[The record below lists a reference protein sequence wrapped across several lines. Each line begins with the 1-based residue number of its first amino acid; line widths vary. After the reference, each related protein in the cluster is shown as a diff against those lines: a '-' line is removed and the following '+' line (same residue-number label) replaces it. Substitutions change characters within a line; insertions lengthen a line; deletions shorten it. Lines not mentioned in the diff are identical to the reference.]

1 MDAFSKSTTFSGY
14 SGTYRTGLAVRL
26 AARPKG
32 LPTPGDFEI
41 TEVVVPDPAPGQ
53 VLVRNL
59 FMSLDPGMLMLM
71 AGESGLPMPRYEV
84 GEVMYGDAI
93 GEVVVSADPSLGEGD
108 LVMHRLGW
116 REYAVAQAGLFRRVD
131 RDAYPTLSTH
141 LGFGLVA
148 YVGLMDAAELRAG
161 DTVFVSSAAGA
172 TGSMAGQIARLKG
185 ASRVI
190 GSAGSRDKVAHLT
203 GKLGFDAAFDHHDGP
218 IRDRLREAA
227 PRGIDVY
234 FDNVGGEQLRA
245 AIELMNPHGRI
256 AVSGALNRQSK
267 ADPDDGP
274 GDVLSVLGTRLTIR
288 GFTVRDHLDRAPEF
302 GAQFRSWLREG
313 AIVYDETVI
322 DGLGNAPQA
331 LLDLVNGAYIGKTV
345 VRLGS

>member
-1 MDAFSKSTTFSGY
+1 M
-14 SGTYRTGLAVRL
+14 
-26 AARPKG
+26 
-32 LPTPGDFEI
+32 
-41 TEVVVPDPAPGQ
+41 
-53 VLVRNL
+53 
-59 FMSLDPGMLMLM
+59 
-71 AGESGLPMPRYEV
+71 
-84 GEVMYGDAI
+84 
-93 GEVVVSADPSLGEGD
+93 
-108 LVMHRLGW
+108 
-116 REYAVAQAGLFRRVD
+116 
-131 RDAYPTLSTH
+131 
-141 LGFGLVA
+141 
-148 YVGLMDAAELRAG
+148 
-161 DTVFVSSAAGA
+161 
-172 TGSMAGQIARLKG
+172 
-185 ASRVI
+185 
-190 GSAGSRDKVAHLT
+190 T

-256 AVSGALNRQSK
+256 AVCGALNRQSK

-274 GDVLSVLGTRLTIR
+274 GDVISVLGKRLTIR